1 MEEEIAENIVQ
12 IIVLGTLG
20 LFTFFGGVLTF
31 IILYQKKI
39 IRTQKEK
46 QELETQFQKE
56 ILHNYIETQEQE
68 RQRIA
73 SDLHDN
79 VGASLGAVKMMMN
92 QITATSDKEKEVI
105 KECKDIIHRTAE
117 STRQIS
123 HNLLPPSLERLGL
136 VKVLERLA
144 KNLTSSD
151 FRMEVITDPSISFTQ
166 EQQLALF
173 RITQELTANTL
184 KYANASYIRVEISK
198 NTAGIIFDYFDDG
211 IGFNAKESNGL
222 GLKNITTRV
231 EMIKAKHKFY
241 TEPNVRSGIVI
252 NISLEH
258 D

>member
-12 IIVLGTLG
+12 IITLSTLG
-20 LFTFFGGVLTF
+20 LFTFFGGVLAF
-31 IILYQKKI
+31 IILYQKKVI
-39 IRTQKEK
+39 NSQVEK
-46 QELETQFQKE
+46 QDLETNFQKE
-56 ILHNYIETQEQE
+56 MLHHYIETQEQE

-73 SDLHDN
+73 SDLHDT

-92 QITATSDKEKEVI
+92 QITVNSVEEKKVI
-105 KECKDIIHRTAE
+105 QECKNIIQSTAE

-136 VKVLERLA
+136 IKVIDRMA
-144 KNLTSSD
+144 KNLTSAD
-151 FRMEVITDPSISFTQ
+151 FKMEVLADSSISFKQ

-184 KYANASYIRVEISK
+184 KYAKANLVKVEISK
-198 NTAGIIFDYFDDG
+198 NFQNITFDYYDNG
-211 IGFNAKESNGL
+211 IGFNPKDDKGL
-222 GLKNITTRV
+222 GLKNIVTRV

-241 TEPNVRSGIVI
+241 SEPYVKNGVVI
-252 NISLEH
+252 NISLDH